1 MKVTTIR
8 ELFDTAKPIDR
19 RIEKVITY
27 DTTSE
32 DLIKQEIQE
41 YVATPSIENH
51 LDRMLDRLEEG
62 MDGGNNVEV
71 GVWVSGFYGS
81 GKSSFTKYLG
91 FALDPTRKI
100 GGKPFLGMLQNQI
113 SDGPLRQRLGTMAK
127 KFPAAV
133 IMLDLAA
140 EQLAGATM
148 AEISTV
154 LYAKVMQW
162 AGYSRDAKIAYLEFM
177 LEKESRLEA
186 FKLRIEELAKGK
198 TWEEIKNQP
207 LVIKALASRAASE
220 FYPDLFPDAK
230 TFNDIRIEEQIK
242 EDDRVSQM
250 LDLVKRKAGT
260 ENIIFIIDEVG
271 QYVVA
276 RDDLILN
283 LDGLAKNIKNLGM
296 GHAWIIATAQQTLTE
311 DDPRAATNTAKL
323 FKLKDRFPVSIDL
336 EASDIRVICYKR
348 LLGKSTAGKTA
359 LGDLFDKHGPQF
371 RYATELRN
379 TRYYK
384 SDLDRDA
391 FIKFYPFLP
400 HHFDILLQLLA
411 RLAKTRGG
419 VGLRSAIKVIQD
431 VLVDPGKVRKGARL
445 LADEN
450 IGALASAVTLFDT
463 LRADIDKPFPH
474 IINGVARVEK
484 VFGVDSLQCQV
495 AKAVSVLQILE
506 DFPVNRENV
515 AAMIHPAVDA
525 PSLGDDVNKAVDDL
539 LAEPAIPLNEVD
551 GSLRFMSEAVIDLEK
566 ERLKMIPRMADI
578 RNIHNKIL
586 GEIFTATPTVKLLG
600 TRSVGTGFKVY
611 AGAMPVSLSGQKES
625 IQTHIEFVTESE
637 YEKRKDERVLESPQ
651 RANANTI
658 YLLGKQDPEVENF
671 IVEICR
677 CRDIYKQKRNKAA
690 DKDVEEYLR
699 GQDQRAGNLEKDVE
713 SRLLKSL
720 SAGSFVFRAQP
731 RAVVELGA
739 NVVDATRKQLES
751 AAANVFDKYAEAPVQ
766 TETATAE
773 RFLKTD
779 NLDKIPDKN
788 DPLGLVKKSG
798 STPIDIQHKAI
809 VSLKDFLDRQGQV
822 DGRRLLDTFYAPRYG
837 WSKDT
842 TRYIVAAMLVA
853 SVIKLRVSGADITVR
868 GEVALNNLKNTNSF
882 NKIGIALQDAPPDPE
897 KMLRARDRLLTLTA
911 EEVMPLAEKISKCV
925 MRHFPDFQQDFA
937 PLAVQLETLGL
948 TGADRARGIQENVA
962 EILKGD
968 ASDAANRLGGEECPL
983 FDDLCWA
990 RDIKKAFDNGIGDVI
1005 GSANNLI
1012 RKIPKLPN
1020 AGIPGILVSDTET
1033 DRSELSEL
1041 IARGNFFDHMPAMKT
1056 CLAELSSKIENAATA
1071 FIQVQAAKLVE
1082 NKARLQG
1089 LSEWGLL
1096 GAEDKARLGA
1106 ELDALTV
1113 EASADLNGIRK
1124 LLNDNYFF
1132 DSELARI
1139 ENEIK
1144 ILSDPGGDG
1153 GDPGDENIVDITLDA
1168 PKFIT
1173 SADNLDVLIQKLES
1187 LKAQLEEGLT
1197 LKITWR

>member
-1 MKVTTIR
+1 MTIIR
-8 ELFDTAKPIDR
+8 ELFDAAKPIDR

-27 DTTSE
+27 DTTNE

-41 YVATPSIENH
+41 YVATQSIENH

-91 FALDPTRKI
+91 FALDPTRTVE
-100 GGKPFLGMLQNQI
+100 GKPFLGMLQNQI

-177 LEKESRLEA
+177 LEKEGRLEA
-186 FKLRIEELAKGK
+186 FKSRIEELSKGK

-230 TFNDIRIEEQIK
+230 TFNDIRNEEQIK

-250 LDLVKRKAGT
+250 LDLVQRKAAT
-260 ENIIFIIDEVG
+260 KNIIFIIDEVG

-348 LLGKSTAGKTA
+348 LLGKSAAGKSA

-371 RYATELRN
+371 RYATELKN

-384 SDLDRDA
+384 SELDRDI
-391 FIKFYPFLP
+391 FIKYYPFLP

-450 IGALASAVTLFDT
+450 IGVLASAVTLYDT

-474 IINGVARVEK
+474 IINGVDRVEK
-484 VFGVDSLQCQV
+484 VFGSDSLHCQV

-506 DFPVNRENV
+506 DFPVSRENV

-525 PSLGDDVNKAVDDL
+525 PSLGDDVNKAVEDL
-539 LAEPAIPLNEVD
+539 LGEPAVPLNEVD

-566 ERLKMIPRMADI
+566 ERLKMIPRLADI

-600 TRSVGTGFKVY
+600 NRSVSTGFKVY
-611 AGAMPVSLSGQKES
+611 AGAMPVSLSGQKEP
-625 IQTHIEFVTESE
+625 IQTHIEFVTEAE

-651 RANANTI
+651 RVNANTI
-658 YLLGKQDPEVENF
+658 YLLGKQNIEVENL

-677 CRDIYKQKRNKAA
+677 CRDIYKQNRNKAA

-699 GQDQRAGNLEKDVE
+699 SQDQRAGNLEKEVE

-720 SAGSFVFRAQP
+720 FAGSFVFRAKP

-751 AAANVFDKYAEAPVQ
+751 AAAEVFDKYGEAPVPA
-766 TETATAE
+766 ETVTAE

-779 NLDKIPDKN
+779 NLDKIPDKS

-798 STPIDIQHKAI
+798 VTPIDIQNKAI
-809 VSLKDFLDRQGQV
+809 VSLRDFLEKQGQV

-842 TRYIVAAMLVA
+842 TRYIVAAMLA
-853 SVIKLRVSGADITVR
+853 
-868 GEVALNNLKNTNSF
+868 
-882 NKIGIALQDAPPDPE
+882 
-897 KMLRARDRLLTLTA
+897 
-911 EEVMPLAEKISKCV
+911 
-925 MRHFPDFQQDFA
+925 
-937 PLAVQLETLGL
+937 
-948 TGADRARGIQENVA
+948 
-962 EILKGD
+962 
-968 ASDAANRLGGEECPL
+968 
-983 FDDLCWA
+983 W
-990 RDIKKAFDNGIGDVI
+990 
-1005 GSANNLI
+1005 
-1012 RKIPKLPN
+1012 
-1020 AGIPGILVSDTET
+1020 
-1033 DRSELSEL
+1033 
-1041 IARGNFFDHMPAMKT
+1041 PA
-1056 CLAELSSKIENAATA
+1056 
-1071 FIQVQAAKLVE
+1071 
-1082 NKARLQG
+1082 
-1089 LSEWGLL
+1089 
-1096 GAEDKARLGA
+1096 
-1106 ELDALTV
+1106 
-1113 EASADLNGIRK
+1113 
-1124 LLNDNYFF
+1124 
-1132 DSELARI
+1132 
-1139 ENEIK
+1139 
-1144 ILSDPGGDG
+1144 
-1153 GDPGDENIVDITLDA
+1153 
-1168 PKFIT
+1168 
-1173 SADNLDVLIQKLES
+1173 
-1187 LKAQLEEGLT
+1187 
-1197 LKITWR
+1197 